1 MLTNS
6 LHDRPYMS
14 REYGQAVSKMGP
26 TIVVGSA
33 KAQGTK
39 AKPSNG
45 SELPR
50 ATCDTPS
57 FTVAAIVLER

>member
-1 MLTNS
+1 
-6 LHDRPYMS
+6 MS
-14 REYGQAVSKMGP
+14 REYGQAISKMGP

-39 AKPSNG
+39 VKPSNG